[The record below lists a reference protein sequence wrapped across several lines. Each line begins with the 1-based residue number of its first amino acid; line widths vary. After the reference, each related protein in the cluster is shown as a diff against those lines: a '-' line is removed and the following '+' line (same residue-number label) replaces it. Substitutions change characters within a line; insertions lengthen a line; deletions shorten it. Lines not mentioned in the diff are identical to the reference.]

1 MNYKKPREIIA
12 AHKNIIALDILAD
25 DLRDMKDKIEKNAKL
40 TCLERAKENKGFPKI
55 NVLQLNYETGKEIQK
70 ELILYFNL
78 EENTSDKKI
87 AQILTGLLDLVKLQ
101 SYLHKRDLGKWGM
114 MLSDIRYILQWYS
127 LQMHLYCHLKDMGPD
142 DLKKEL
148 ERVG

>member
-25 DLRDMKDKIEKNAKL
+25 DLRDMKEKIEKNAKL

-101 SYLHKRDLGKWGM
+101 SYLHKQDLGKWGM

-142 DLKKEL
+142 ELKKEL
-148 ERVG
+148 ERVR